1 MKLKIIHLFYVLLM
15 IINII
20 SLYLII
26 DMSTYDEMVSYLSN
40 GDEKFTNPK
49 YSVMMFL
56 ITGVINL
63 LFVSGNFM
71 KALIFQKKVT
81 FYNNRGATIQYKEAE
96 KFS

>member
-1 MKLKIIHLFYVLLM
+1 MKLKTVHVFYMLLI

-49 YSVMMFL
+49 YSVLMFL

-71 KALIFQKKVT
+71 KALIFQRKVT
-81 FYNNRGATIQYKEAE
+81 FYNNRAANIQYKEVQ
-96 KFS
+96 

>member
-1 MKLKIIHLFYVLLM
+1 MKLKTIHLFYVLLM
-15 IINII
+15 IMNII

-26 DMSTYDEMVSYLSN
+26 DMSTYDEMISYLSN

-49 YSVMMFL
+49 YSIMMFL

-71 KALIFQKKVT
+71 KALIFQKRVT
-81 FYNNRGATIQYKEAE
+81 FYNNRGTNIQYKEAR
-96 KFS
+96 